1 MGESLPEEELKDLL
15 ERASIN
21 GVEKTFEEFYD
32 IKTKKPFP
40 LII

>member
-1 MGESLPEEELKDLL
+1 MSEEELKYLL
-15 ERASIN
+15 ERASIK
-21 GVEKTFEEFYD
+21 GVEYTFEEFYD